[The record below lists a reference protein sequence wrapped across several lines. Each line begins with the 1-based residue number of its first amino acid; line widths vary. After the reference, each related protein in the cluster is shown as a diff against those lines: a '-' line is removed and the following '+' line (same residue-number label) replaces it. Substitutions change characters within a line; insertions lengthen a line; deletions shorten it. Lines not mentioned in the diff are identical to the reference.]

1 MSHCGTNLLQ
11 RIMPKK
17 IISYLVVFI
26 LLFAACSKD
35 KESSNEFGSPS
46 SDGSHKVGGGKTGMT
61 AGEWNDLDSWSFWQN
76 LMKEA
81 SYKKFVIQ
89 WGFNTQYRISI
100 LAFGPDSLPMVDF
113 KVELLQKA
121 SVFSIGKTDNHGRLD
136 FFIHPSKLS
145 GPPNLQDFSLKIP
158 LLNYTHSNLIFFD
171 SGVNVL
177 HLAAVSAKPETI
189 DLAFVVDATGSM
201 GDEMEYVKTELYDVI
216 NRVKIKNPLAIV
228 RTGAVFYKDEGD
240 EYVSKFSQFS
250 TDNSNTVNYIK
261 SQSAGGG
268 GDWPEAVHTA
278 LNSAIKDLNWTDN
291 AKTRLLF
298 LVLDAPPHFNEKVLA
313 SLATTLEKAKEKGI
327 KIIPIAASGVDQ
339 ETEFLLRA
347 FSIASNGTYVFVTND
362 SGIGNDHLKPTVGY
376 FEVEFLKDLMV
387 RLINEYAE

>member
-1 MSHCGTNLLQ
+1 MSHCGTKLLQ

-17 IISYLVVFI
+17 TISYLAVFI

-46 SDGSHKVGGGKTGMT
+46 SEGSHKVGGGKTGMT

-81 SYKKFVIQ
+81 SYKKFVNQ

-100 LAFGPDSLPMVDF
+100 LAFGPDSLPMVDY

>member
-1 MSHCGTNLLQ
+1 MKAIN
-11 RIMPKK
+11 
-17 IISYLVVFI
+17 YI
-26 LLFAACSKD
+26 LILFLFLTSCSKD
-35 KESSNEFGSPS
+35 KESGNDMSGGPS

-76 LMKEA
+76 LMNDA
-81 SYKKFVIQ
+81 SYKKFVNQ
-89 WGFNTQYRISI
+89 WGFNTQNRISV
-100 LAFGPDSLPMVDF
+100 LALGSDSLPIVDY
-113 KVELLQKA
+113 KIELYQNAGVFA
-121 SVFSIGKTDNHGRLD
+121 SGKTDNKGRID
-136 FFIHPSKLS
+136 FFIHPSQIT
-145 GPPNLQDFSLKIP
+145 GPLNINDFSLKLPQI
-158 LLNYTHSNLIFFD
+158 NYSKSNLILFD
-171 SGVNVL
+171 SGLNVL
-177 HLAAVSAKPETI
+177 HLSEVSVKPEAI

-216 NRVKIKNPLAIV
+216 NRVKARNPNSILN
-228 RTGAVFYKDEGD
+228 TGAVFYKDDGD

-261 SQSAGGG
+261 AQSADGG

-278 LNSAIKDLNWTDN
+278 LNSAINDLNWSSS
-291 AKTRLLF
+291 AKTRILF
-298 LVLDAPPHFNEKVLA
+298 LILDAPPHFNENVIA
-313 SLATTLEKAKEKGI
+313 SLSASLKKAKEKGI

-362 SGIGNDHLKPTVGY
+362 SGIGDDHLKPTVGY

>member
-1 MSHCGTNLLQ
+1 MSHCFLSLRLSNA
-11 RIMPKK
+11 RMKAIN
-17 IISYLVVFI
+17 YI
-26 LLFAACSKD
+26 LILFLFLTSCSKD
-35 KESSNEFGSPS
+35 KESGNEVGSPS
-46 SDGSHKVGGGKTGMT
+46 SEGSHKVDGGKTGMT

-76 LMKEA
+76 LMKDA
-81 SYKKFVIQ
+81 SYKKFVNQ
-89 WGFNTQYRISI
+89 WGFNTQNRISV
-100 LAFGPDSLPMVDF
+100 LALGADSLPIVDY
-113 KVELLQKA
+113 KIELYQNA
-121 SVFSIGKTDNHGRLD
+121 SVFASGKTDNKGRID
-136 FFIHPSKLS
+136 FFIYPSQIT
-145 GPPNLQDFSLKIP
+145 GPLKINDFSLKLPQI
-158 LLNYTHSNLIFFD
+158 NYIKSNLILFD
-171 SGVNVL
+171 SGLNVL
-177 HLAAVSAKPETI
+177 HLAEVSVKPEAI

-216 NRVKIKNPLAIV
+216 NRVKARNPNSILN
-228 RTGAVFYKDEGD
+228 TGAVFYKDDGD

-261 SQSAGGG
+261 AQSADGG

-278 LNSAIKDLNWTDN
+278 LNSAINDLNWSSS
-291 AKTRLLF
+291 AKTRILF
-298 LVLDAPPHFNEKVLA
+298 LVLDAPPHFNENVIA
-313 SLATTLEKAKEKGI
+313 SLSASLQKAKEKGI

-362 SGIGNDHLKPTVGY
+362 SGIGDDHLKPTVGY

>member
-1 MSHCGTNLLQ
+1 
-11 RIMPKK
+11 MPKK

>member
-1 MSHCGTNLLQ
+1 MKAINY
-11 RIMPKK
+11 I
-17 IISYLVVFI
+17 LVFF
-26 LLFAACSKD
+26 LFLASCSKD

-46 SDGSHKVGGGKTGMT
+46 SEGSHKVSGGKTGMT

-81 SYKKFVIQ
+81 SYSKFVKQ

-100 LAFGPDSLPMVDF
+100 LALGSDSLPMVDY
-113 KVELLQKA
+113 KVELLQNT

-136 FFIHPSKLS
+136 FFVHPSKLS
-145 GPPNLQDFSLKIP
+145 GPLNLQDFSLKMP
-158 LLNYTHSNLIFFD
+158 FLNYTHSDLILFD
-171 SGVNVL
+171 SGLNIL
-177 HLAAVSAKPETI
+177 HLAAVSAKPKTI

-216 NRVKIKNPLAIV
+216 NRVKIKNPLAIL

-240 EYVSKFSQFS
+240 EYVSKFSQFN

-261 SQSAGGG
+261 AQSAGGG

-278 LNSAIKDLNWTDN
+278 LNSAINDLNWTDN

-298 LVLDAPPHFNEKVLA
+298 LVLDAPPHFNNNVLA
-313 SLATTLEKAKEKGI
+313 SLATTLDKAKEKGI
-327 KIIPIAASGVDQ
+327 KIIPIAASGIDQ

-347 FSIASNGTYVFVTND
+347 FSMASNGTYVFVTSD
-362 SGIGNDHLKPTVGY
+362 SGIGDEHLKPTVGY